1 MSADRDDAGAV
12 RSGRGPDGSHGQ
24 RRRLPP
30 RDRMRQI
37 TSAASA
43 LFAATIS
50 EKVTVADIVSRA
62 GVSRALFYR
71 HYSSVDE
78 VFQSVVDLVAQD
90 FVDRLRLEATDDQD
104 AELVR
109 VLHDFLHT
117 CQEVRLPAR
126 ALLRNSRLPGTDDSV
141 VSMVFLQAEQEI
153 YRRVGLGEP
162 TRLAR
167 LTVRSWLTCIEVQTL
182 AWLDGG
188 EEHETIDELATRLT
202 ATLRALIHVTLPT
215 EDEGMLA
222 LSRILG

>member
-1 MSADRDDAGAV
+1 MSGQRDDTGATT
-12 RSGRGPDGSHGQ
+12 SGRGADGPPGQ

-50 EKVTVADIVSRA
+50 EKVTVADIVNRA

-90 FVDRLRLEATDDQD
+90 FVDRLRLETTDDQD

-109 VLHDFLHT
+109 VLHDFLYT

-141 VSMVFLQAEQEI
+141 VSMVFLRAEQEI
-153 YRRVGLGEP
+153 YRRVGIGEP

-188 EEHETIDELATRLT
+188 DQDETIDELASRLT
-202 ATLRALIHVTLPT
+202 ATLRALIRVTLPT

-222 LSRILG
+222 LTRILG